1 MVQFAE
7 NVCHIIITADCLSA
21 RLIILQSVFLVG
33 GVWPQLPSS
42 LGMQLKV
49 CLVQKHPSRLGM
61 QLKVLF
67 TKSCVHLRKFI
78 APSTVVV
85 LAVSLSQGQNGKLRA
100 RKKELGD

>member
-1 MVQFAE
+1 M
-7 NVCHIIITADCLSA
+7 
-21 RLIILQSVFLVG
+21 R
-33 GVWPQLPSS
+33 
-42 LGMQLKV
+42 
-49 CLVQKHPSRLGM
+49 KHPSRLGM

-67 TKSCVHLRKFI
+67 TKSCVHLCKFI